1 MPADVFAHARPRSPK
16 SPRLLLSTL
25 IGILFQSVRFQELNL
40 KHLIKT
46 LLNKVKVGDK
56 VVFTAAQI
64 NGAYTV
70 MSIDLPP
77 AVQAR

>member
-1 MPADVFAHARPRSPK
+1 M
-16 SPRLLLSTL
+16 L
-25 IGILFQSVRFQELNL
+25 IGMLFQSVRFQELNL